1 MSAHEIAER
10 APKGRPQGGMKSD
23 AGQAAYWRMQWES
36 AIGALA
42 DLIAE
47 HTEMADELKR
57 VREGQR
63 QAESKDCPHAAPFR
77 YCDGC
82 KATPC
87 PIGLGGGR

>member
-42 DLIAE
+42 VVAVEQVAAADQREQFVLDLVVGV
-47 HTEMADELKR
+47 TADL
-57 VREGQR
+57 
-63 QAESKDCPHAAPFR
+63 
-77 YCDGC
+77 DG
-82 KATPC
+82 
-87 PIGLGGGR
+87 